1 MGRGNAVIAADK
13 DLNDQIQ
20 FVAAAAAAEKM
31 VE

>member
-1 MGRGNAVIAADK
+1 MGRGNAVMAADK

-20 FVAAAAAAEKM
+20 FVAAAAEKM

>member
-1 MGRGNAVIAADK
+1 VGRGNAVIVADK

-20 FVAAAAAAEKM
+20 FVAAAAAEKM